1 MTLSSIPCYRYPSI
15 STRVSDAE
23 VSVTETSVFSMP
35 TQLNTSFKNINCTLP
50 NTFSILGQND
60 LHSMST
66 SASAS
71 VSLLSRNFS
80 TSTSITS
87 STNAT
92 SPALRS
98 ALNCKRATLYK
109 GRKQNSCAMLPTLA
123 LSKSLPLLSLTYKD
137 GDEDVDQ
144 ELDYSES
151 FNGSSCSSIPSLS
164 TSDGVSLYSSQN
176 SSSTLTLSEILDE
189 THPLAEIETLH
200 QEEEEKEKEE
210 EPMKEKVVISR
221 KHNPS
226 RESRITSFLR
236 DVKNLS
242 IIKCA
247 KSFYES
253 NNLLV
258 TNAATSVDLSIKDIV
273 LLDALPLETFQTT
286 YEPIERQPNMDSNV
300 SLLNLRKS
308 RECRINPNFL
318 KFYAID
324 STIKYKH
331 KDQLLNDETI
341 DFYQHQFM
349 KSNCKTIDEFL
360 TQVEISI
367 DEAFSMPNPGNNTP
381 QVNHLHKLIK
391 YSISSRDKMWNKVVL
406 QPRTDTFSNHKL
418 TTSTSSMYVKTTD
431 TNDGSLVRATNKIM
445 PWFNLDDCAA
455 MNKKCLYPRGILQNN
470 VQYTA
475 KNWANRRW
483 TPVTA

>member
-35 TQLNTSFKNINCTLP
+35 FQLNTSIKNINSTLP
-50 NTFSILGQND
+50 NTFSILGQNEP
-60 LHSMST
+60 HSVST

-71 VSLLSRNFS
+71 ISLLSRDFS
-80 TSTSITS
+80 TSTSITNP
-87 STNAT
+87 TNAT
-92 SPALRS
+92 SPALKS

-123 LSKSLPLLSLTYKD
+123 LSTSLPLLSLTYKD
-137 GDEDVDQ
+137 GDEDVDP
-144 ELDYSES
+144 ELSYSES
-151 FNGSSCSSIPSLS
+151 FNASSCSSIPSLS
-164 TSDGVSLYSSQN
+164 TSDGLSLYSSQN

-200 QEEEEKEKEE
+200 QEEGEEKEE
-210 EPMKEKVVISR
+210 EPIKQKADISR
-221 KHNPS
+221 ENNPS
-226 RESRITSFLR
+226 SESRITSFLR

-242 IIKCA
+242 IVKCA

-324 STIKYKH
+324 STIKYKY

-360 TQVEISI
+360 TQVKISI

-381 QVNHLHKLIK
+381 QVQHLHKLIK
-391 YSISSRDKMWNKVVL
+391 YSISTRDKMWNKVVL

-418 TTSTSSMYVKTTD
+418 TTSTSSVYVKTTD